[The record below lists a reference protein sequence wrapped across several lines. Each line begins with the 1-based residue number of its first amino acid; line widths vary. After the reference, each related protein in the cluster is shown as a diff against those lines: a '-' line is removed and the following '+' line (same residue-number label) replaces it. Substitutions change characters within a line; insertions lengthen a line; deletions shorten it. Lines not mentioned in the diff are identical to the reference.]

1 VIGPVVVTVLGPS
14 SVAGDEELIEA
25 DSLRFVGRY
34 VSIEV
39 TGEATRFFTSVPLR
53 RLVRID
59 GRD

>member
-14 SVAGDEELIEA
+14 SAAGHEELIEA

-39 TGEATRFFTSVPLR
+39 REGATRFFTSVPVSR
-53 RLVRID
+53 FVRID
-59 GRD
+59 ARE